1 MKKYKRFLL
10 GLFFI
15 LIVSGIVFLIFQG
28 KNTTLDIYS
37 AFVQDLYCNISP
49 NKNAYILKQFYDSN
63 GISND
68 YKINIGILNIVHK
81 NDPGILDALDVEQ
94 GVKELLG
101 EDATITHE
109 TIQFFINDHCG
120 YTYEATDKKYI
131 PFDGCGGIPDEY
143 IYQKL
148 LSAQKVGDKIILQE
162 QILDIFKDLN
172 SNEVFVYNNVEH
184 EKLIDTIQE
193 YEGIV
198 TEIDDSKYIDAG
210 SVYEYIFRKEK
221 DHYVLESLKKVG

>member
-1 MKKYKRFLL
+1 M
-10 GLFFI
+10 
-15 LIVSGIVFLIFQG
+15 IFQG
-28 KNTTLDIYS
+28 KNTTLDIHS

-120 YTYEATDKKYI
+120 YTYGATDKNIYLLM
-131 PFDGCGGIPDEY
+131 DVEEY
-143 IYQKL
+143 LMNTFIKNY
-148 LSAQKVGDKIILQE
+148 
-162 QILDIFKDLN
+162 
-172 SNEVFVYNNVEH
+172 
-184 EKLIDTIQE
+184 
-193 YEGIV
+193 
-198 TEIDDSKYIDAG
+198 
-210 SVYEYIFRKEK
+210 
-221 DHYVLESLKKVG
+221 